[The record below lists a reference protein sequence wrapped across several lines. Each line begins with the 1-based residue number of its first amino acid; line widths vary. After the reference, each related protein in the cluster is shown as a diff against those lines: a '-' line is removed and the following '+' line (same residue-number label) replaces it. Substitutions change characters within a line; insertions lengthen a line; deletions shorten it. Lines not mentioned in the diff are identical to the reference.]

1 MKTLKAL
8 RRFRWSDVPKRKRQ
22 MTYMTVGVGCATL
35 TMENKFREC
44 IDIVGN
50 PAGVTSPHTL
60 FWLRIAFGRMR
71 SRWVGALT
79 EVRVPVALRSSVYGS
94 LAWLWGIDLSEVRY
108 PLDAYTNYQELFS
121 RKLLDGVRPIAD
133 VPQGLVSPVD
143 GQVMKCGIISE
154 TNERVEQVKGA
165 TYSVKGF
172 LGYDPVEF
180 VKPNSVIQYV
190 VLYLGP
196 GDYHRIHSP
205 CQLTFSKGRHF
216 CGELLPV
223 RSWLLE
229 RINDVLSVNERVVL
243 HGEWRFGQM
252 NLAAVGAA
260 NVGNIFL
267 DFDSKLKTNRLR
279 DIAVFCGGDISQKL
293 YPQPIQLSPGA
304 DVGGFLLG
312 STVVLIF
319 EAPASFRFE
328 VAAGDTARVGQV
340 LGRAA

>member
-1 MKTLKAL
+1 MKAL

-22 MTYMTVGVGCATL
+22 LTYLTFGLGCATL

-50 PAGVTSPHTL
+50 PAGITSPHTL
-60 FWLRIAFGRMR
+60 FWLRAVFGRMR

-79 EVRVPVALRSSVYGS
+79 EVRVPVALRPSFYGS
-94 LAWLWGIDLSEVRY
+94 IAWFYGMDLTEVRY
-108 PLDAYTNYQELFS
+108 PLDAYCCFQELFS
-121 RKLLDGVRPIAD
+121 RKLRDGVRPIAD

-154 TNERVEQVKGA
+154 KDARVEQVKGA

-180 VKPNSVIQYV
+180 AKPNSVIQYV

-196 GDYHRIHSP
+196 GNYHRIHSP

-229 RINDVLSVNERVVL
+229 RINDVLAVNERVVL
-243 HGEWRFGQM
+243 QGEWRFGLM

-279 DIAVFCGGDISQKL
+279 DIAVHCGGDISQKL
-293 YPQPIQLSPGA
+293 YPEGIQLGAGA

-319 EAPASFRFE
+319 EAPANFQWN

-340 LGRAA
+340 LGGVA